1 MSCEYHLKGEANM
14 KSRLSTTLFLVIVA
28 DLLILASSLIY
39 WVAVARPAQLHAQA
53 TATAARDA
61 TATSIAQARST
72 AQAEAQA
79 TSLAVSIQILLGEIY
94 NKATSGTPT
103 ITDPLQA
110 QDSNDWGFDNPDKG
124 FSCTFAGGMDV
135 KAPGGYFETC
145 QARAANFS
153 NLAFQVEMRIVSGH
167 SGGLVI
173 RSDANGSGYY
183 FRISTDGTFLGRS
196 VVVHTQQ
203 PSVYTPLF
211 AGQSPAVKTG
221 NDQFNQI
228 TVIALGSELFMYV
241 NQQYVAKISDSTYT
255 SGRIGVYA
263 DSDTGGSEILFRNA
277 QVWKL

>member
-1 MSCEYHLKGEANM
+1 M

-28 DLLILASSLIY
+28 GLLILASSLIY

-79 TSLAVSIQILLGEIY
+79 TSLVISYQILLGEIY

-110 QDSNDWGFDNPDKG
+110 QDSNNWEDDPPGEN
-124 FSCTFAGGMDV
+124 SCRFANGMYDV
-135 KAPGGYFETC
+135 KTAAGQFEWC
-145 QARAANFS
+145 LAAATNFS

-183 FRISTDGTFLGRS
+183 FRISTDGTFLGKGVLVKS
-196 VVVHTQQ
+196 NVGN
-203 PSVYTPLF
+203 YTPLF

-241 NQQYVAKISDSTYT
+241 NQQFVAKISDSTYT

-263 DSDTGGSEILFRNA
+263 DSDINGSEILFRNA

>member
-1 MSCEYHLKGEANM
+1 MN
-14 KSRLSTTLFLVIVA
+14 SRLSTTLFLVIVA
-28 DLLILASSLIY
+28 GLLILASSLIY

-53 TATAARDA
+53 MATAARDA
-61 TATSIAQARST
+61 TATSLAQASST

-79 TSLAVSIQILLGEIY
+79 TSLAVTTQIALGDLY
-94 NKATSGTPT
+94 NQATNGTPA
-103 ITDPLQA
+103 INDQLQA

-124 FSCTFAGGMDV
+124 FSCTFAGNMDV
-135 KAPGGYFETC
+135 KAPGGYIETC
-145 QARAANFS
+145 LARATNFS

-196 VVVHTQQ
+196 VLDKSNVAY
-203 PSVYTPLF
+203 YTPLF

-228 TVIALGSELFMYV
+228 TVIAQGSELYMYV
-241 NQQYVAKISDSTYT
+241 NQQFIAKISDSTYT

-263 DSDTGGSEILFRNA
+263 DSDINGSEILFRNA